1 MGRREARIPS
11 GAKKSTEPPRW
22 GRGGLECPAV
32 SIHNT
37 SEGPRE
43 TRECELAGRSN
54 TATPRHPDP
63 KTAQSE
69 GKKTRT
75 KTQGRRSSSVRG
87 EGGRHGARR
96 EDEMKGGEEVNPST
110 LRLREP
116 SCIIHRWPHP
126 WHARGGKGG
135 SDFPVRGNRRRGRG
149 RLPARGSS
157 GSPRRRRCGPWPPR
171 RAVSRSSRS
180 RTSGARSG
188 IAAEHRLELVLLADA
203 TRCAETSVSSNR
215 VSMDAFA
222 KASGNI
228 AVILRRVGAV

>member
-43 TRECELAGRSN
+43 TQTRRKKQHRDTPTQKPLKAKERRQEPKPREDGVPPSGERVAG
-54 TATPRHPDP
+54 TGP
-63 KTAQSE
+63 
-69 GKKTRT
+69 
-75 KTQGRRSSSVRG
+75 
-87 EGGRHGARR
+87 RR

>member
-43 TRECELAGRSN
+43 TRECKLAGRSN
-54 TATPRHPDP
+54 TATPRP
-63 KTAQSE
+63 KKPLKAKE
-69 GKKTRT
+69 
-75 KTQGRRSSSVRG
+75 RRQEPKPREDGVPPSG
-87 EGGRHGARR
+87 ERVAGTGPRR

-110 LRLREP
+110 LRLREL

-188 IAAEHRLELVLLADA
+188 IAVEHCLELVLLADA

-222 KASGNI
+222 KAPGNI

>member
-1 MGRREARIPS
+1 MRTRR
-11 GAKKSTEPPRW
+11 KKQH
-22 GRGGLECPAV
+22 CD
-32 SIHNT
+32 
-37 SEGPRE
+37 
-43 TRECELAGRSN
+43 
-54 TATPRHPDP
+54 TATQNRSKGRKED
-63 KTAQSE
+63 KNQ
-69 GKKTRT
+69 KTRT
-75 KTQGRRSSSVRG
+75 RRQ
-87 EGGRHGARR
+87 ELKPR
-96 EDEMKGGEEVNPST
+96 EDGVPPSGERVVGTRPRRDHEMKGGEEVNPST

-116 SCIIHRWPHP
+116 SCIMHRWPHP

-135 SDFPVRGNRRRGRG
+135 SDFPVRGNRRRRRG
-149 RLPARGSS
+149 RLPARGSG
-157 GSPRRRRCGPWPPR
+157 GSPRHRRCGSWLPR

>member
-43 TRECELAGRSN
+43 RGNANSQEE
-54 TATPRHPDP
+54 ATPRHPDP

-87 EGGRHGARR
+87 EGGRHGATKGRR
-96 EDEMKGGEEVNPST
+96 DEGWGRGEPFYAAAARTN
-110 LRLREP
+110 
-116 SCIIHRWPHP
+116 CIIHRWPHP

-222 KASGNI
+222 KAPGNI

>member
-1 MGRREARIPS
+1 MRTR
-11 GAKKSTEPPRW
+11 KKKQHR
-22 GRGGLECPAV
+22 
-32 SIHNT
+32 
-37 SEGPRE
+37 
-43 TRECELAGRSN
+43 
-54 TATPRHPDP
+54 DP

-87 EGGRHGARR
+87 EGGRHGATKGRR
-96 EDEMKGGEEVNPST
+96 DEGWGRGEPFYAAA
-110 LRLREP
+110 
-116 SCIIHRWPHP
+116 
-126 WHARGGKGG
+126 ARTKLYYTSMASSVARSRGQRRKRFSG
-135 SDFPVRGNRRRGRG
+135 SGNRRRGRG